1 MNSTPGSNPLTDKSG
16 RLGEIRSLN
25 RHLVSAQDVKI
36 LKVVAMVDALPA
48 RGDAHVGALGRE
60 LHGRRATDA
69 FRTARDEHALPCVR
83 HHASM
88 EHG

>member
-48 RGDAHVGALGRE
+48 RGDADSLIAPLRPR
-60 LHGRRATDA
+60 LAQLRPRRPLSAAPHRDA
-69 FRTARDEHALPCVR
+69 SVCA
-83 HHASM
+83 
-88 EHG
+88 